1 MFFKGQQYLI
11 VLLSLFLF
19 IYKNFKRKELFVL
32 ALFKVFKGAAQGLN
46 SQALSDG
53 YCWFTYDDG
62 KFYID
67 YKDPTDQQ
75 LKRKALNANMA
86 DSDKFGDLINETYA
100 VNLELTSNN
109 LDNILTLY
117 SKNDIV
123 LATVSLSKPIFI
135 INFYDSIGD
144 ADYDGNNRFRLITD
158 PQDLANAIDKYADGD
173 CILQCAVQ
181 DIDTI
186 EVYNNHYIFTLPQF
200 MHLFYTIVFPDISD
214 LTHVVYKYFGFI
226 GSNPT
231 NSQIQRG
238 EISLAS
244 GEDFES
250 FQNFLLVELQN
261 LAGTGLTLEN
271 KAVGDYTVSVLNH
284 SNSVTANASYPTG
297 TAVSAN
303 GGKITVRD
311 IKYDAQGHIT
321 GSQDREITLSQTT
334 YTVGNKALKVA
345 SNSGTATQAITVNEN
360 SSDRTLTVSGDGT
373 YITGAVSGSSNAATI
388 TLSHATPSGL
398 AAGSYGNS
406 SNQTPGYGSTFN
418 VPYITVDAGGH
429 ITAISNKTVKIP
441 ASNNTNTTYT
451 LSGALSSDNK
461 TFVTTLTP
469 SSGNATTA
477 TVPAMTGASD
487 SAAGKAGLVPFPS
500 AGERTKFL
508 RGDGTWQTAYTLP
521 IAATD
526 ALGGIKIGTGLD
538 ITSSGVVSVDISD
551 LGLSSAMHFIG
562 VTETEIEDGSVH
574 KDSYAGISN
583 YTKETPG
590 DVILYGDA
598 EFVWTG
604 NYWELLGDKG
614 SFKIKQ
620 TAIENS
626 TGTADGDNTSTSFIY
641 SISQNANGEISAI
654 SRNLP
659 AYPTKSSW
667 NYDDVYVKYS
677 ASQSLTA
684 AQKTQARSNIG
695 AGTSN
700 LTLGTSSSTAYRGDY
715 GNIAYTHATDSSRL
729 TTATTSGLYKI
740 AVTAEGHVAS
750 VTAITKADITGLGI
764 PAQDTTYSLPLAADG
779 TRGGIQIGYTEN
791 GKNYPV
797 ELSNEKAY
805 VNVPW
810 TDTNTK
816 VNVVERGTTKAYL
829 LADTTAPT
837 STAAAHTAVAETS
850 VYLDTTAGK
859 LVATSF
865 SGNGSALTNLNASN
879 IASGTLAFANLP
891 ALYWANVAIS
901 NSKSTDTNPSFKTVT
916 ISSTTGANHINFSRA
931 GYNYLNIPT
940 DGALAVS
947 VNGASGDNIRLAI
960 NDTSVHSYTNNSVTL
975 GTSSIRWKALYVG
988 SAASYGGATTAPIY
1002 WNNGVPA
1009 AVTDISLVKSGTS
1022 GSSINVGNENGSVK
1036 IFASLNRGLYD
1047 TTNSKWIV
1055 NTTTAGD
1062 HTYIP
1067 LWASKGASNQPVYFN
1082 ASGEPVAISYTIKSN
1097 VPANAEF
1104 TDTTYSTLTQDLIDT
1119 GTETTGKLITAKLVK
1134 DNNTKVTQTVVTDNA
1149 EYAILAKAV
1158 TAVTTVTD
1166 TSKFAANVKLNPSLA
1181 RLTATQIAYGVSGTA
1196 KAYTS
1201 YDSTDDSINF
1211 NFI

>member
-1 MFFKGQQYLI
+1 MVFKGQQYLI
-11 VLLSLFLF
+11 ILLSLFLF

-32 ALFKVFKGAAQGLN
+32 TLFKVFKGAAQGLN

-186 EVYNNHYIFTLPQF
+186 EVYNNHYIFTLLQS

-334 YTVGNKALKVA
+334 YTVGNKALKIA
-345 SNSGTATQAITVNEN
+345 SDSGTATQAITTNE
-360 SSDRTLTVSGDGT
+360 SSADRTTTIKGDGT
-373 YITGAVSGSSNAATI
+373 YITGAVSGSANAPVV
-388 TLSHATPSGL
+388 TLSHMDPVAASDSKLIANASGATAAWSIDVVKGVTLERDAKGHVTNLTVTSG
-398 AAGSYGNS
+398 
-406 SNQTPGYGSTFN
+406 
-418 VPYITVDAGGH
+418 
-429 ITAISNKTVKIP
+429 KIP
-441 ASNNTNTTYT
+441 ANPNTTYT

-477 TVPAMTGASD
+477 TVPVMTKATA
-487 SAAGKAGLVPFPS
+487 SAAGKAGLVPIPS
-500 AGERTKFL
+500 AGAQTKFL

-538 ITSSGVVSVDISD
+538 INSSGVVSVDISD

-562 VTETEIEDGSVH
+562 VTETEIEDGDGH
-574 KDSYAGISN
+574 KDSYAGISD
-583 YTKETPG
+583 YTSETSG
-590 DVILYGDA
+590 DVILYDDA

-604 NYWELLGDKG
+604 SYWELLGDKG

-620 TAIENS
+620 TAIENN
-626 TGTADGDNTSTSFIY
+626 TGTADGNNTSTTFIY
-641 SISQNANGEISAI
+641 SISQNANGEISAK
-654 SRNLP
+654 SRKLP
-659 AYPTKSSW
+659 TASTSTAGIMTTDMVTKL
-667 NYDDVYVKYS
+667 NGIQES
-677 ASQSLTA
+677 ADAVSFTRSLTSGTKVGTITINGTGTDIYA
-684 AQKTQARSNIG
+684 PTNTDTKNTAGSTNTSNKIFLIGATSQATNPQTYSDDQVFTTSGVLTAKELVLSQTGARSITFSRTDGYNYIQTP
-695 AGTSN
+695 AGGGVAICATDNSVSLVGSTLLVN
-700 LTLGTSSSTAYRGDY
+700 ATNVRPGQTNTYDLGTSSNKWKTAYVTTLNSDDIIVD
-715 GNIAYTHATDSSRL
+715 NLTASQAVSTD
-729 TTATTSGLYKI
+729 ANK
-740 AVTAEGHVAS
+740 
-750 VTAITKADITGLGI
+750 
-764 PAQDTTYSLPLAADG
+764 
-779 TRGGIQIGYTEN
+779 
-791 GKNYPV
+791 
-797 ELSNEKAY
+797 
-805 VNVPW
+805 
-810 TDTNTK
+810 
-816 VNVVERGTTKAYL
+816 
-829 LADTTAPT
+829 
-837 STAAAHTAVAETS
+837 
-850 VYLDTTAGK
+850 K
-859 LVATSF
+859 LVS
-865 SGNGSALTNLNASN
+865 TNLAVSDPT
-879 IASGTLAFANLP
+879 ASGTGITYIATISQSAVGKITVTKSTVRSASTSQTGVVQLSSAINSTSETSAATAKAVKTAYDLANTANTT
-891 ALYWANVAIS
+891 ANSHKYWANIESTSAAAYNKTPEVASI
-901 NSKSTDTNPSFKTVT
+901 K
-916 ISSTTGANHINFSRA
+916 IN
-931 GYNYLNIPT
+931 G
-940 DGALAVS
+940 
-947 VNGASGDNIRLAI
+947 
-960 NDTSVHSYTNNSVTL
+960 DTS
-975 GTSSIRWKALYVG
+975 A
-988 SAASYGGATTAPIY
+988 SAAST
-1002 WNNGVPA
+1002 
-1009 AVTDISLVKSGTS
+1009 K
-1022 GSSINVGNENGSVK
+1022 NV
-1036 IFASLNRGLYD
+1036 
-1047 TTNSKWIV
+1047 
-1055 NTTTAGD
+1055 
-1062 HTYIP
+1062 
-1067 LWASKGASNQPVYFN
+1067 Q
-1082 ASGEPVAISYTIKSN
+1082 
-1097 VPANAEF
+1097 
-1104 TDTTYSTLTQDLIDT
+1104 LT
-1119 GTETTGKLITAKLVK
+1119 
-1134 DNNTKVTQTVVTDNA
+1134 
-1149 EYAILAKAV
+1149 
-1158 TAVTTVTD
+1158 
-1166 TSKFAANVKLNPSLA
+1166 
-1181 RLTATQIAYGVSGTA
+1181 
-1196 KAYTS
+1196 